1 MNENKKSA
9 IEQMVEWLKKRRAKV
24 FVWNDNYVER
34 QSVLR
39 KAQELQAE
47 EQAQKPTAPAGLWEE
62 LNDLYKKSL
71 YHPGLCLNVM
81 GAYDVK
87 DLLDKY
93 RPAPSSDEGSF
104 KILEPNSVEQAI
116 ELYRNNPI
124 FNRLVDL
131 RVQEILSRHPA
142 TAKSADHFVEVNKMV
157 KRLREHISDQKLK
170 EADYLVYDEIEAII
184 NEFSKDADKEGR

>member
-1 MNENKKSA
+1 MKSA

-47 EQAQKPTAPAGLWEE
+47 EQAQKSTAPAGLWEE

-104 KILEPNSVEQAI
+104 KMLEPNSVEQAI

-131 RVQEILSRHPA
+131 RVQEILSPLSFIVTGKHVIPQNMIRTDKTCPGARVSAPA
-142 TAKSADHFVEVNKMV
+142 MALIAG
-157 KRLREHISDQKLK
+157 IS
-170 EADYLVYDEIEAII
+170 
-184 NEFSKDADKEGR
+184 